1 MNRAQFIVSDACI
14 GCGRCVNVC
23 PGGILH
29 MGADGKP
36 CIQDFD
42 EFGWNGCW
50 QCQHCLAVCP
60 KAAVSVLG
68 RHPEDSIPM
77 PDPVTAEPVMDALVA
92 GRRSCRRYLHRNVP
106 RETIDEMLKL
116 LANAPNGGNK
126 QLVEYTFVDSTETM
140 DRLRTLARA
149 EMERLADGGIYPE
162 GYDEQSYDDLKR
174 WEKTVRPDMLFCGA
188 PHILIPHAP
197 LGHGEPVQDV
207 IIAGTCFELLCA
219 SRGLGA
225 VMMTFP
231 LDVLALMPDARALLG
246 IPEDHY
252 VGMIVGFGYPQIP
265 YARTTQRRIDEGR
278 IHRLSPAW
286 SNLPIALPGRS

>member
-1 MNRAQFIVSDACI
+1 MNRAQLIVSDACI
-14 GCGRCVNVC
+14 GCGRCINVC
-23 PGGILH
+23 PGGVLH

-50 QCQHCLAVCP
+50 QCQRCLAVCP

-68 RHPEDSIPM
+68 RRPEDSMPM
-77 PDPVTAEPVMDALVA
+77 
-92 GRRSCRRYLHRNVP
+92 
-106 RETIDEMLKL
+106 
-116 LANAPNGGNK
+116 
-126 QLVEYTFVDSTETM
+126 
-140 DRLRTLARA
+140 
-149 EMERLADGGIYPE
+149 
-162 GYDEQSYDDLKR
+162 
-174 WEKTVRPDMLFCGA
+174 
-188 PHILIPHAP
+188 
-197 LGHGEPVQDV
+197 QDV
-207 IIAGTCFELLCA
+207 IIAGTYFELLCT

-231 LDVLALMPDARALLG
+231 LDVLALMPNVRALLG

-252 VGMIVGFGYPQIP
+252 VGMIAGFGYPQIP

>member
-1 MNRAQFIVSDACI
+1 MNRAQLIVSDACI
-14 GCGRCVNVC
+14 GCGRCINVY

-60 KAAVSVLG
+60 KAAVSVLD
-68 RHPEDSIPM
+68 RRPEDSM
-77 PDPVTAEPVMDALVA
+77 
-92 GRRSCRRYLHRNVP
+92 
-106 RETIDEMLKL
+106 
-116 LANAPNGGNK
+116 
-126 QLVEYTFVDSTETM
+126 
-140 DRLRTLARA
+140 
-149 EMERLADGGIYPE
+149 
-162 GYDEQSYDDLKR
+162 
-174 WEKTVRPDMLFCGA
+174 
-188 PHILIPHAP
+188 
-197 LGHGEPVQDV
+197 PVQDV
-207 IIAGTCFELLCA
+207 IIAGTDCELLCT

-231 LDVLALMPDARALLG
+231 LGVLALMPNVRTLLG

-265 YARTTQRRIDEGR
+265 YARATQRRIDEGR

>member
-1 MNRAQFIVSDACI
+1 MNRAQLIVSDACI
-14 GCGRCVNVC
+14 GCGRCINVC

-60 KAAVSVLG
+60 KAAVSVL
-68 RHPEDSIPM
+68 
-77 PDPVTAEPVMDALVA
+77 
-92 GRRSCRRYLHRNVP
+92 
-106 RETIDEMLKL
+106 
-116 LANAPNGGNK
+116 
-126 QLVEYTFVDSTETM
+126 
-140 DRLRTLARA
+140 DR
-149 EMERLADGGIYPE
+149 
-162 GYDEQSYDDLKR
+162 
-174 WEKTVRPDMLFCGA
+174 RPDMLFCGA

-207 IIAGTCFELLCA
+207 IIAGTYFELLGA

-231 LDVLALMPDARALLG
+231 LDVLALMPDVRALPGL
-246 IPEDHY
+246 PEDHY
-252 VGMIVGFGYPQIP
+252 VGMIAGFGYPQIP

-286 SNLPIALPGRS
+286 SNLPIALPERS